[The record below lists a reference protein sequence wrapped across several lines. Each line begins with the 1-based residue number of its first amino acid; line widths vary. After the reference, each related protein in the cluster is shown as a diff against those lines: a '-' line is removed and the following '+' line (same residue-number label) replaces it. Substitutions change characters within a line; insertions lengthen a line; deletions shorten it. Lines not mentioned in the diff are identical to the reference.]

1 MESYLAMEIVLDAIL
16 DRSIRYFLVLE
27 LNIRFPTIRYVDFGE
42 EILSKWV
49 KM

>member
-1 MESYLAMEIVLDAIL
+1 MEIVLDAIL

-27 LNIRFPTIRYVDFGE
+27 INIRFTTIRYVDIRE
-42 EILSKWV
+42 AMLYKWL